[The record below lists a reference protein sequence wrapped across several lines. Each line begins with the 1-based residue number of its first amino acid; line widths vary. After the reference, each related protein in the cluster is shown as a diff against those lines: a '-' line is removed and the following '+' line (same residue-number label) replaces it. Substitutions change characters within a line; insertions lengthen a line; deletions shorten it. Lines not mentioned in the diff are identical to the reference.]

1 MKRIVLSFVLLSLTL
16 SITAAIQIRKMEP
29 AFWWAGM
36 KNSELQIM
44 IYGDQIGA
52 TNVQVLNP
60 EIKINKLVKADSP
73 NYLFL
78 YLDLSQ
84 AKPGTINMLFTHG
97 KLKKKVTYEL
107 KAREMD
113 PASRMG
119 FDRSDVLYLIMPDRF
134 ANGNPA
140 NDNLPLTNC
149 TVQTNRNEPNGRHGG
164 DLAGISQHL
173 DYIADLGVTAI
184 WLNPVLE
191 NDMPGGSYHGYAT
204 TDYYKVDTRFG
215 TNEAYVDLIRQ
226 AHQKGLKVVMDM
238 IFNHC
243 GSEHVWIKDMPFAD
257 WINNG
262 GKFVQTNHDKF
273 VSFDPY
279 ASQYDA
285 KSMTD
290 GWFVESMPDL
300 NQRNPHLARYLIQ
313 NSIWWVEYAGIDGI
327 RQDTHPYADEKM
339 MSEWC
344 REVMDEYPNFN
355 IVGETWINYMPSVV
369 YWQANSPLNKNGN
382 SHLKSVMDFS
392 FMLESH
398 NAFHKQTDWDNG
410 LTRIYELL
418 SFDFMYPDINNLLV
432 FLENHD
438 TDRFLLEMPSDLN
451 AFKQAYTFL
460 LTCRGIPQI
469 YYGGEILMNGNKKMA
484 DGNIRKDFP
493 GGWPGDSINAFNS
506 EGRTA
511 LQNEAHDFLRT
522 LLTWRK
528 GKDVISKGSL
538 KHFVPRNGAYIYV
551 REYQGKKVLAILNG
565 LDKANTISLDQYQEV
580 LGGSVSGRDVL
591 TGKTVL
597 LDKTLTLGSRETLLL
612 EL

>member
-1 MKRIVLSFVLLSLTL
+1 MKRCFFSFLALALTL
-16 SITAAIQIRKMEP
+16 ELSAAIQIRQLEP

-36 KNSELQIM
+36 KNTELQIM
-44 IYGDQIGA
+44 VSGEQIGA
-52 TNVQVLNP
+52 SSVQVLNP
-60 EIKINKLVKADSP
+60 EVKINKLVKADSP

-84 AKPGTINMLFTHG
+84 AKPGMINLQFTQG
-97 KLKKKVTYEL
+97 KLKRNVSYEL
-107 KAREMD
+107 KAREIE
-113 PASRMG
+113 PASRIG
-119 FDRSDVLYLIMPDRF
+119 FDRSDVLYLMMPDRF

-140 NDNLPLTNC
+140 NDNLAMRYC
-149 TVQTNRNEPNGRHGG
+149 TVQTDRNEPNSRHGG
-164 DLAGISQHL
+164 DLAGIAQHL

-191 NDMPGGSYHGYAT
+191 NDMPGGSYHGYAS
-204 TDYYKVDTRFG
+204 TDYYKVDARFG
-215 TNEAYVDLIRQ
+215 TNEEYVALIRQ

-243 GSEHVWIKDMPFAD
+243 GSEHVWMKDMPFVD

-262 GKFVQTNHDKF
+262 GKFVQTNHDKY

-279 ASQYDA
+279 ASEKDS
-285 KSMTD
+285 KGMTD

-339 MSEWC
+339 MSNWC
-344 REVMDEYPNFN
+344 QDVMNEYPNFN
-355 IVGETWINYMPSVV
+355 IVGEAWINDMPGVV
-369 YWQANSPLNKNGN
+369 YWQANSMLNKKGN

-392 FMLESH
+392 LMLEAH
-398 NAFHKQTDWDNG
+398 NAFHLNTDWSNG

-418 SFDFMYPDINNLLV
+418 SMDFMYPDINNLLV

-438 TDRFLLEMPSDLN
+438 TDRFLLEMPTDLKV
-451 AFKQAYTFL
+451 FKQAYAFL
-460 LTCRGIPQI
+460 LTSRGIPQI
-469 YYGGEILMNGNKKMA
+469 YYGSEILMNGDKKIA

-493 GGWPGDSINAFNS
+493 GGWPNDATNAFTAA
-506 EGRTA
+506 GRTA
-511 LQNEAHDFLRT
+511 LQNEAHTYLRQ
-522 LLTWRK
+522 LLKWRK
-528 GKDVISKGSL
+528 GNEVISKGSL
-538 KHFVPRNGAYIYV
+538 KHFVPRNGAYVYC
-551 REYQGKKVLAILNG
+551 REYHGKKVLVILNG
-565 LDKANTISLDQYQEV
+565 LDKENSISLDQYQEV
-580 LGGSVSGRDVL
+580 LGGPVNGRDVL
-591 TGKTVL
+591 TNKSVL
-597 LDKTLTLGSRETLLL
+597 LDKTLILGPRETLLL

>member
-1 MKRIVLSFVLLSLTL
+1 MKRCFFSLLALALTL
-16 SITAAIQIRKMEP
+16 ELSAAIQIRQLEP

-36 KNSELQIM
+36 KNAELQIM
-44 IYGDQIGA
+44 VSGEQIGTSA
-52 TNVQVLNP
+52 VQVLNP

-73 NYLFL
+73 NNLFL

-84 AKPGTINMLFTHG
+84 AKPGIINLLFTQG
-97 KLKKKVTYEL
+97 KLKKKVSYEL
-107 KAREMD
+107 KAREIE
-113 PASRMG
+113 PASRVG

-134 ANGNPA
+134 ANGNPD
-140 NDNLPLTNC
+140 NDNLAMKYC
-149 TVQTNRNEPNGRHGG
+149 TVQTDRNEPNSRHGG
-164 DLAGISQHL
+164 DLAGIVQHL

-191 NDMPGGSYHGYAT
+191 NDMPGGSYHGYAS
-204 TDYYKVDTRFG
+204 TDYYKVDARFG
-215 TNEAYVDLIRQ
+215 TNDEYVALIRQ

-243 GSEHVWIKDMPFAD
+243 GSEHVWMKDMPFSD

-262 GKFVQTNHDKF
+262 GKFVQTNHDKY

-279 ASQYDA
+279 ASEKDS
-285 KSMTD
+285 KGMTD

-339 MSEWC
+339 MSSWC
-344 REVMDEYPNFN
+344 QDVMNEYPNFN
-355 IVGETWINYMPSVV
+355 IVGEAWINDMPGVV
-369 YWQANSPLNKNGN
+369 YWQANSMLNKKGN

-392 FMLESH
+392 LMLEAH
-398 NAFHKQTDWDNG
+398 NAFHLNTDWSNG

-418 SFDFMYPDINNLLV
+418 SMDFMYPDINNLLV

-438 TDRFLLEMPSDLN
+438 TDRFLLEMPTDLKV
-451 AFKQAYTFL
+451 FKQAYAFL
-460 LTCRGIPQI
+460 LTSRGIPQI
-469 YYGGEILMNGNKKMA
+469 YYGSEILMNGDKKIA

-493 GGWPGDSINAFNS
+493 GGWPNDATNAFTAA
-506 EGRTA
+506 GRTA
-511 LQNEAHDFLRT
+511 LQNEAHTYLRQ
-522 LLTWRK
+522 LLKWRK
-528 GKDVISKGSL
+528 GNEVISKGSL
-538 KHFVPRNGAYIYV
+538 KHFVPRNGAYVYC

-565 LDKANTISLDQYQEV
+565 LDKENSISLDQYQEV
-580 LGGSVSGRDVL
+580 LGAPVNGRDVL
-591 TGKTVL
+591 TNKSVF
-597 LDKTLTLGSRETLLL
+597 LDKTLVLGPRETLLL